1 MYDLI
6 VIGAGPGGYEA
17 AAHAGRMGK
26 KVALVER
33 QYIGGTCLNV
43 GCIPTKTYLNSS
55 KLFADCKNGASLG
68 VRVASAQFD
77 LAALMERKNKVV
89 GTLVRG
95 VESLL
100 KRSGV
105 EVIQG
110 CGRLESRTTV
120 RVGGESYPAKNILIA
135 TGSKPAVPPI
145 PGLDSEGVLD
155 STSIFTLAQVPGKMA
170 IIGGGYIGLEFAS
183 FFSAVGTEVTVFEML
198 PQIAAGCDRDISTR
212 LQQEL
217 KKSGV
222 VFNISS
228 KVISI
233 EHGTVHYQDAEGA
246 TASASADCVLNATGR
261 VPVLEDIGLEQ
272 AGVDFDRKGIRTSDQ
287 GRTNVPGIWACG
299 DVTGRRLLAHAAT
312 REGIVAVHN
321 MFGHADRIRY
331 EAIPSVIY
339 THPEVASVGRTEDE
353 LKSQGIDYKKSMVP
367 MAISGRF
374 LIENPQGSGV
384 IKVLTGTRY
393 GEILG
398 VHVIGD
404 QSSEF
409 IVAAAAMIETEM
421 RVSDVAE
428 IVFPHPT
435 VSEALKEAILS
446 AAVQE

>member
-1 MYDLI
+1 
-6 VIGAGPGGYEA
+6 
-17 AAHAGRMGK
+17 
-26 KVALVER
+26 
-33 QYIGGTCLNV
+33 
-43 GCIPTKTYLNSS
+43 
-55 KLFADCKNGASLG
+55 
-68 VRVASAQFD
+68 VASAQFD
-77 LAALMERKNKVV
+77 LGALRERKNKVV
-89 GTLVRG
+89 GTLAKG

-105 EVIQG
+105 EVIRG
-110 CGRLESRTTV
+110 HGRLESRTAV
-120 RVGGESYPAKNILIA
+120 RVGDQTYPARNILIA
-135 TGSKPAVPPI
+135 TGSRPAVPPI

-155 STSIFTLAQVPGKMA
+155 STSVFELAEVPAKMA

-183 FFSAVGTEVTVFEML
+183 FFSAIGTQVTVFEML
-198 PQIAAGCDRDISTR
+198 PQIAAGCDREISTR

-222 VFNISS
+222 EFRIPC
-228 KVISI
+228 KVVSI
-233 EHGTVHYQDAEGA
+233 QDRTVHYQDAGGA
-246 TASASADCVLNATGR
+246 AGSLAADYILNATGR
-261 VPVLEDIGLEQ
+261 TPVLEDIGLEQ

-287 GRTNVPGIWACG
+287 GRTSVPGIWACG

-321 MFGHADRIRY
+321 MFGRADRVRY
-331 EAIPSVIY
+331 QAIPSVIY
-339 THPEVASVGRTEDE
+339 THPEVSSVGRTEEE
-353 LKSQGIDYKKSMVP
+353 LNSQGIEYRKSVVP

-374 LIENPQGSGV
+374 LIENPQASGLM
-384 IKVLTGTRY
+384 KVLVGARY

-398 VHVIGD
+398 VHAVGD

-446 AAVQE
+446 ASG

>member
-26 KVALVER
+26 KVALVEK

-43 GCIPTKTYLNSS
+43 GCIPTKTYLKSS
-55 KLFADCKNGASLG
+55 KLFADCKNGASIG
-68 VRVASAQFD
+68 VRVESAHFD
-77 LAALMERKNKVV
+77 LGALRERKNKVV

-95 VESLL
+95 VEGLL

-110 CGRLESRTTV
+110 QGRLESRTLV
-120 RVGGESYPAKNILIA
+120 RVGDESYPAKNILIA
-135 TGSKPAVPPI
+135 TGSRPAVPPI
-145 PGLDSEGVLD
+145 PGLDSRSVLD
-155 STSIFTLAQVPGKMA
+155 STSVFELEQIPGKLA

-183 FFSAVGTEVTVFEML
+183 FFCAIGTQVIVFEML
-198 PQIAAGCDRDISTR
+198 PQIAAGCDRDISAR

-222 VFNISS
+222 EFRISS
-228 KVISI
+228 KVVSI
-233 EHGTVHYQDAEGA
+233 ENRTLHYQDAEGA
-246 TASASADCVLNATGR
+246 SASVAVDYILNATGR
-261 VPVLEDIGLEQ
+261 TPVLDTVGLEQ

-331 EAIPSVIY
+331 DAIPSVIY
-339 THPEVASVGRTEDE
+339 THPEVASVGKTEDE
-353 LKSQGIDYKKSMVP
+353 LKSQGIEYKKSTVP

-384 IKVLTGTRY
+384 IKVLTGARY

-398 VHVIGD
+398 VHAIGD

-446 AAVQE
+446 AAV